1 MTRFYV
7 FSFILSVLI
16 GMILYRMLELRSL
29 DLISTAAITLLSLL
43 LFLNEKKA
51 VLENKLGK
59 RSRRILAFVGVI
71 ALAILWIVTLLQVG
85 LLF

>member
-59 RSRRILAFVGVI
+59 RSRRILAFVGVVT
-71 ALAILWIVTLLQVG
+71 LAILWIVTLLQVG